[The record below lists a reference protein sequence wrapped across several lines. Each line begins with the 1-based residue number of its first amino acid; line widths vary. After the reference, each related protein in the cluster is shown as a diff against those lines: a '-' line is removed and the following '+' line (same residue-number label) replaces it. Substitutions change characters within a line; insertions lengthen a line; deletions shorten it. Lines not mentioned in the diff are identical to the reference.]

1 MIYLDNASTTKVEDS
16 VLKEMNKF
24 QTELYGNPS
33 SLHEFGRLSKIA
45 LEKARKIIADSI
57 NALPEEIYFTSSG
70 SESNNLVLKGSF
82 FPSFK
87 NNIITTNVEHSSVSK
102 TCEWL
107 EEGGA
112 KVDYLS
118 VNSEGFIDFEELK
131 GLMNDETLLVSVIHG
146 NNEIGTI
153 QDIKKIGELC
163 RKKKVLFH
171 TDASQSYMKCS
182 IDVVREKI
190 DLLTLDSQKIY
201 GPKGVG
207 AVYIKKGLILTPL
220 IHGGEQERGLR
231 SSTENVAGVVGFAK
245 AVESFSRKKNEKIG
259 SLRDYFIE
267 ELLKISGTK
276 LNGPFRTLRLINNV
290 NVRFEGIDSEVL
302 KDMLSDEEVYCS
314 IGSACS
320 GKTRSFVLKAI
331 GLNGEEINS
340 SVRFSLSK
348 YNTKK
353 EIDFVLLLIKKF
365 LPLLRK
371 SGSKKIKSKKKF
383 VVNRKTKFSEILRR
397 KPELKEVFTDLGLSC
412 FVCPLA
418 DEETI
423 EMGAEVHK
431 MNPDVIVK
439 DINDALNYLFLK

>member
-1 MIYLDNASTTKVEDS
+1 MIYLDNASTTKVDDS
-16 VLKEMNKF
+16 VLNKMNKF

-33 SLHEFGRLSKIA
+33 SLHEFGRFSKIA
-45 LEKARKIIADSI
+45 LEKARKTIANSI

-87 NNIITTNVEHSSVSK
+87 NNIITTKIEHSSIFK

-107 EEGGA
+107 EDGGA

-131 GLMNDETLLVSVIHG
+131 ELMNEETLLVSIVHG

-153 QDIKKIGELC
+153 QDIKRIGELC
-163 RKKKVLFH
+163 IKEGVLFH

-182 IDVVREKI
+182 IDVIRDKV
-190 DLLTLDSQKIY
+190 DMLTLDSHKIY

-220 IHGGEQERGLR
+220 IHGGDQEKGLR
-231 SSTENVAGVVGFAK
+231 SSTENVSGVIGFAK
-245 AVESFSRKKNEKIG
+245 AVENFSSKKNGEIRK
-259 SLRDYFIE
+259 LRDYFIE
-267 ELLKISGTK
+267 KLLKIPRTK
-276 LNGPFRTLRLINNV
+276 LNGPSGDLRLINNI
-290 NVRFEGIDSEVL
+290 NVRFGGIDSEML

-320 GKTRSFVLKAI
+320 GKTRSHVLKAI
-331 GLNGEEINS
+331 GLKDDEVNS

-353 EIDFVLLLIKKF
+353 EIDFVILLIKKF
-365 LPLLRK
+365 LILLREK
-371 SGSKKIKSKKKF
+371 NPKKNKVNFKKVKSKRKF
-383 VVNRKTKFSEILRR
+383 VVNRKTKF
-397 KPELKEVFTDLGLSC
+397 
-412 FVCPLA
+412 
-418 DEETI
+418 
-423 EMGAEVHK
+423 
-431 MNPDVIVK
+431 
-439 DINDALNYLFLK
+439 